1 MNQGTVY
8 LDNIIFSLQRTG
20 GISIVWYE
28 LLKRLLSSPMADR
41 IRFLEY
47 PNAETNLFRR
57 QLDLPTSQ
65 IIRQPLACCAVQRYL
80 NPHVKAGGK
89 FIFHSSYY
97 RTCPSAKAIN
107 VTTVHDFIYE
117 HFMHGV
123 KKQLHCLQKHRA
135 IRRADHIVCISE
147 HTRRDLLHFLPDVD
161 PARISVIHNGVS
173 DDYHPLTGIPTADL
187 PFAPGCYVLFV
198 GSRASYK
205 NFPHAVEAVG
215 LSGLN
220 LVVVGSPL
228 SQKEETLVRTSLK
241 DRYAYAG
248 RVSNERLNQLYNHAY
263 CLLYPSSYEGFGIPV
278 LEAQKAGCPVIA
290 TRASSIPEIIGDS
303 PLLLEE
309 LTVGEICNHLAR
321 LRDEAL
327 RQSVVDHGQEN
338 ARRFTW
344 DRMYG
349 QLQQL
354 YTRLL
359 ENG

>member
-1 MNQGTVY
+1 M
-8 LDNIIFSLQRTG
+8 
-20 GISIVWYE
+20 
-28 LLKRLLSSPMADR
+28 
-41 IRFLEY
+41 
-47 PNAETNLFRR
+47 
-57 QLDLPTSQ
+57 
-65 IIRQPLACCAVQRYL
+65 
-80 NPHVKAGGK
+80 
-89 FIFHSSYY
+89 
-97 RTCPSAKAIN
+97 
-107 VTTVHDFIYE
+107 
-117 HFMHGV
+117 
-123 KKQLHCLQKHRA
+123 
-135 IRRADHIVCISE
+135 
-147 HTRRDLLHFLPDVD
+147 
-161 PARISVIHNGVS
+161 
-173 DDYHPLTGIPTADL
+173 
-187 PFAPGCYVLFV
+187 
-198 GSRASYK
+198 
-205 NFPHAVEAVG
+205 
-215 LSGLN
+215 
-220 LVVVGSPL
+220 VGSPL
-228 SQKEETLVRTSLK
+228 NQKEEALVRTSLK